1 MGVWSQHSIGKM
13 LGCKLKW
20 LVVTLAIL
28 LAEVFPESR
37 KAHRIPSD
45 APLQPKPKEQKGDAV
60 TIKQGKYTAHFVRE
74 GK

>member
-1 MGVWSQHSIGKM
+1 M

-20 LVVTLAIL
+20 LLVTLAVL
-28 LAEVFPESR
+28 LAEVIPESR
-37 KAHRIPSD
+37 KAHRIPGD

-60 TIKQGKYTAHFVRE
+60 TIRRGKYTAHFVRE